1 MREKFQLFK
10 KIGIVALL
18 ALIIVPA
25 GVMAAG
31 FHGSGTGKLGA
42 SADGQQLQL
51 QAENSLVPG
60 EQYSY
65 SSQAEFGENTN
76 KGNAQALRD
85 RNCVTECDQ
94 GGDQLR
100 NMTKDQAQ
108 GKQCDQGGDQLR
120 NMTKNQTHGKQCDQ
134 GGDQLR
140 NMTKNQTQE
149 KQCDQGGD
157 QLRKMTKDQTQEKQ
171 CDQGGDQLRKMT
183 GTHARLN
190 DGSCGNCP
198 VK

>member
-1 MREKFQLFK
+1 MREKYQFFK

-31 FHGSGTGKLGA
+31 FHGSGTGKLA
-42 SADGQQLQL
+42 VSADGQQL
-51 QAENSLVPG
+51 AEDSLVPG
-60 EQYSY
+60 GQYSFR
-65 SSQAEFGENTN
+65 SQAEFGENTN
-76 KGNAQALRD
+76 KGNVQAFKG
-85 RNCVTECDQ
+85 RNCTIECDQ

-100 NMTKDQAQ
+100 N
-108 GKQCDQGGDQLR
+108 
-120 NMTKNQTHGKQCDQ
+120 
-134 GGDQLR
+134 
-140 NMTKNQTQE
+140 
-149 KQCDQGGD
+149 
-157 QLRKMTKDQTQEKQ
+157 
-171 CDQGGDQLRKMT
+171 MT

>member
-1 MREKFQLFK
+1 MREKYQFFK

-31 FHGSGTGKLGA
+31 FHGSGTGKLAA
-42 SADGQQLQL
+42 SADGQLL
-51 QAENSLVPG
+51 AENSLVPG
-60 EQYSY
+60 GQYSF
-65 SSQAEFGENTN
+65 SSHAEFGENTN
-76 KGNAQALRD
+76 KGNAQALKG
-85 RNCVTECDQ
+85 RNCTIECDQGGDQLRDMTKDQVRGKQCEQ

-108 GKQCDQGGDQLR
+108 GKQCEQGGDQLR
-120 NMTKNQTHGKQCDQ
+120 NMTKDQVREKQCDQ

-140 NMTKNQTQE
+140 NM
-149 KQCDQGGD
+149 
-157 QLRKMTKDQTQEKQ
+157 M
-171 CDQGGDQLRKMT
+171 
-183 GTHARLN
+183 GTHARLD